1 MMKKAAALSR
11 ILQTA
16 ALLTGCALLFILP
29 FGGLSAAAEGYWST
43 QLNDEGEPV
52 MIYTYTDM
60 EPITYLPV
68 DPDETMLP
76 AEEPRQ
82 ASVDVALAAAPVTA
96 EPVEAIPAKASN
108 PLGSLIAVG
117 VLSLAG
123 LAAALYKVI

>member
-1 MMKKAAALSR
+1 
-11 ILQTA
+11 
-16 ALLTGCALLFILP
+16 
-29 FGGLSAAAEGYWST
+29 
-43 QLNDEGEPV
+43 

>member
-1 MMKKAAALSR
+1 MQICNGFVIKLGGFFPPR
-11 ILQTA
+11 
-16 ALLTGCALLFILP
+16 CA
-29 FGGLSAAAEGYWST
+29 
-43 QLNDEGEPV
+43 
-52 MIYTYTDM
+52 
-60 EPITYLPV
+60 ITYLPV